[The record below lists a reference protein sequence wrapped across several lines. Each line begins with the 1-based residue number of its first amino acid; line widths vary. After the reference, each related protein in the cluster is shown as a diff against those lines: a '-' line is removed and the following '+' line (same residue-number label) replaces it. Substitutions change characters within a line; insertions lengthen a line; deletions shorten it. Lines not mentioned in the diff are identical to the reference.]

1 MFLIKQIIML
11 FDLRLISG
19 YHIPIGPLSQMP
31 QPMKVQ
37 RQSDAI
43 YTAEALLATSLAFDD
58 DPDIEEMTLYE
69 DQEQWDT
76 DLFTDDTAE
85 ILELSALNW
94 MQIAEMM
101 TGDGSR
107 GPYNQIVKS
116 TDFFSVCLQA
126 PNREFRHMFWYGS
139 PSLLCLF

>member
-1 MFLIKQIIML
+1 MP

-19 YHIPIGPLSQMP
+19 YRIPIGPLSLMP
-31 QPMKVQ
+31 QPTKVQ

-116 TDFFSVCLQA
+116 TDFFSACLQA
-126 PNREFRHMFWYGS
+126 PNREFRHMFRYGS